1 MRWKV
6 LLIGAGIGAAAAYFF
21 TEASKQQAIK
31 PEKALKIAKE
41 AFKKRG
47 PVDGSWIQMVPETI
61 IRNDMSY
68 SIYRG
73 GISRRLDD
81 VLEQYEFI
89 VDKNTGVIL
98 DVNQLK

>member
-1 MRWKV
+1 MKWKV

-61 IRNDMSY
+61 IRNDLSY

-73 GISRRLDD
+73 GISRRIDN
-81 VLEQYEFI
+81 VLEQYEFV
-89 VDKNTGVIL
+89 VDKNTGLIW
-98 DVNQLK
+98 DVTQLT